1 LARPLNKLLA
11 RTWWMGSW
19 LAVYQPGCPGESRTK
34 ELILPSSRRRR
45 NRRGCRSKRGGRKRR
60 ALAGAAPEIP
70 HTEPSKHGTGKCS
83 KRRFERKQ
91 AYSATLI
98 KFFSSLSKKR
108 AVMKEKIRSLSNN
121 AVLDVDMYHLIF
133 TRQNRNLT
141 KLRRSW
147 FSLAKTSG
155 DSHEFIQLRFRV
167 LVLGIDE
174 FSQMELRKLSPAGRA
189 KLRKD
194 WLGELVPE
202 VVETPPERK
211 KDVGIACPSC
221 GTVSSSKRLC
231 RTCGVDKSD
240 PGRDPLAGSSYLRGG
255 KFGSRGVLPRGV
267 GRGVQVGVFDG
278 PAVPYQPQAQSR
290 EIIPSRGTSV
300 PKRGRKVP
308 ARPSSKK

>member
-1 LARPLNKLLA
+1 
-11 RTWWMGSW
+11 M
-19 LAVYQPGCPGESRTK
+19 
-34 ELILPSSRRRR
+34 
-45 NRRGCRSKRGGRKRR
+45 
-60 ALAGAAPEIP
+60 AGAAPESLD
-70 HTEPSKHGTGKCS
+70 TEPSAHGTGRSS

-91 AYSATLI
+91 SYSATLI
-98 KFFSSLSKKR
+98 KFFVSLSKKR
-108 AVMKEKIRSLSNN
+108 AAMKEKIRVLSNN
-121 AVLDVDMYHLIF
+121 AVLDVDKYHEIF
-133 TRQNRNLT
+133 TRQNRSLT

-147 FSLAKTSG
+147 FKLAKISG

-174 FSQMELRKLSPAGRA
+174 FSRTELSKLSPAGRA
-189 KLRKD
+189 KLRMD

-202 VVETPPERK
+202 VVEKPPERQR
-211 KDVGIACPSC
+211 DVGIACPSC

-240 PGRDPLAGSSYLRGG
+240 PGRDPLAGSRYLRGG

-278 PAVPYQPQAQSR
+278 PAVPYQPPVQSR
-290 EIIPSRGTSV
+290 ETIPSRGTSV